1 MRDCIQVHH
10 YDRAIYR
17 VENRYFD
24 LKFNCD
30 LYYILRDSIVETLKF
45 NNRTIYSKF
54 ERIDEPPSTLL
65 IAQHLNGELKVAL
78 PLIQDGRVNYILLEY
93 QKEEGNRFYYLLKHT
108 LKSLYIEEFYTYL
121 SAKNGYI
128 QIFIPVENIPLE
140 SAYELV
146 ERIDR
151 ELETKFSKRCKIIPN
166 RNLPPE
172 YSLALLP
179 IDNYNH

>member
-1 MRDCIQVHH
+1 M
-10 YDRAIYR
+10 
-17 VENRYFD
+17 
-24 LKFNCD
+24 
-30 LYYILRDSIVETLKF
+30 
-45 NNRTIYSKF
+45 
-54 ERIDEPPSTLL
+54 
-65 IAQHLNGELKVAL
+65 KVAL

-108 LKSLYIEEFYTYL
+108 LKSLYIEKFYTYL

-151 ELETKFSKRCKIIPN
+151 ELETKFSKRVPTIIPN
-166 RNLPPE
+166 RNLPPRV
-172 YSLALLP
+172 
-179 IDNYNH
+179 